1 MAGRFAHEAAAFDP
15 RNGHLYLTEDNFGFP
30 SGLYRYAPPSNPME
44 TDRLEDGGA
53 DARRRG
59 RPERRPRSQA
69 ARRCPL
75 PRVTWVDIDDPNP
88 TFPHTPGQT
97 APTAN
102 NDALRYVG
110 NQGLAQG
117 AARFSRLEGA
127 VFERDVVYL
136 LDTGGGAAAEQ
147 RRHRP
152 GITGGARSG
161 PTRREHAEPR
171 LPVTWSRDPRLPG
184 QRPPGRAL
192 VLCEDNTN
200 DNYLRVLSTGGRL
213 SDLALNRLRKAT
225 GADRSGDEFAGATFS
240 PGGETLYVNIQ
251 ASRWMSFAIWGPWH
265 HLGI

>member
-44 TDRLEDGGA
+44 TDRLEDGGQLVISPSRA
-53 DARRRG
+53 SRT
-59 RPERRPRSQA
+59 PTSQSSSPPM
-69 ARRCPL
+69 PL
-75 PRVTWVDIDDPNP
+75 RRVTWVDIDDPNP

-117 AARFSRLEGA
+117 AARFSRLEARSSSATSCTCSTRGRRGA
-127 VFERDVVYL
+127 WL
-136 LDTGGGAAAEQ
+136 Q

-152 GITGGARSG
+152 GMGQRVGQIWAYSA
-161 PTRREHAEPR
+161 REHAEPR

-184 QRPPGRAL
+184 QRDHQGRAL

-213 SDLALNRLRKAT
+213 
-225 GADRSGDEFAGATFS
+225 
-240 PGGETLYVNIQ
+240 
-251 ASRWMSFAIWGPWH
+251 
-265 HLGI
+265 